1 MSSGFGVALLF
12 AYLAVRPTNP
22 VSTADGGFLA
32 PNRMSTQMKV
42 ESVAHGDLTAKMQAM
57 NECDTS
63 GKWRVLFGFYV
74 SAALWK
80 KSVRGAWTK
89 WTDSGD
95 WETCMR
101 EGLRLA
107 RKHGQGAVVYVS
119 TAAKCTPVS
128 PLLTTMQNML
138 ARMKSASV
146 NDGEADS
153 AEGKYV
159 VPTVEFWKLVNSRRS
174 MKWVNQ
180 QLRRFWNVV

>member
-80 KSVRGAWTK
+80 SPCEARGP
-89 WTDSGD
+89 SGLTRD

-107 RKHGQGAVVYVS
+107 RKHGQGAVVHVS

-180 QLRRFWNVV
+180 QLRRFLNVV